1 VIYVGIDPG
10 RRTGWAL
17 IDEVGGHIASGVW
30 HFAGNDWAQ
39 QYAGHMDGLRNRLDA
54 PGVPYTVGLEHVTF
68 HKGKAWAEI
77 YYGQKALLFAAFTRP
92 PVLVTPAKVKATGGS
107 RAKIGLM
114 ANALEHWELGEDY
127 PIDDNEADALWI
139 AETVRLLDV
148 EE

>member
-10 RRTGWAL
+10 RRTGWAVL
-17 IDEVGGHIASGVW
+17 DGDGKRVASGCW
-30 HFAGNDWAQ
+30 HFKGKDWARRF
-39 QYAGHMDGLRNRLDA
+39 AGHVDGLLRGLY
-54 PGVPYTVGLEHVTF
+54 VTKVGFEHVTF

-77 YYGQKALLFAAFTRP
+77 YYGQKALLFAAIEGIDAP

-107 RAKIGLM
+107 RVKYGLM
-114 ANALEHWELGEDY
+114 HNALERWGLGEDY

-139 AETVRLLDV
+139 AETVRLMDV